1 MREENIYTRVLTQT
15 PSSCTSDCC
24 TTVTRL
30 PGAGLLRERGF
41 TLAQGFSLS
50 WKGSH
55 RVGYGGW
62 DRSFHDGQSVWQTVL
77 ITEDQ
82 KTGVTTEEG
91 SPSRDLVPQEDS
103 TSSRL
108 HCLPGQHHQLGNK
121 HVNQKPV
128 GGIPGS
134 GYGVQAI
141 LSVHCKN
148 NHLAMMPWEGWVS
161 LGLLIIE

>member
-1 MREENIYTRVLTQT
+1 M
-15 PSSCTSDCC
+15 
-24 TTVTRL
+24 
-30 PGAGLLRERGF
+30 
-41 TLAQGFSLS
+41 
-50 WKGSH
+50 
-55 RVGYGGW
+55 
-62 DRSFHDGQSVWQTVL
+62 WQTVH

-91 SPSRDLVPQEDS
+91 SPSRDLVPQGDS

-121 HVNQKPV
+121 YVNQEPV
-128 GGIPGS
+128 RGIPGS
-134 GYGVQAI
+134 GYGVRVI
-141 LSVHCKN
+141 LSVHRKS